1 MLKIAIVEDEREC
14 QEALIEH
21 LRKYE
26 KEKNEAFIVRI
37 FNDGI
42 DILDDYSA
50 DYDLIF
56 LDIHMKYQDGMTT
69 AKRIREVDADA
80 QIVFITALAQ
90 YAIEGYKVTALDFIL
105 KPVVYEQLAM
115 TMDKVLAVTSKYHKE
130 KQLLVAEGERKC
142 KISTEDI
149 LYIEVVGHDMFF
161 RTKDKVYSK
170 HGIPLKTMADE
181 LAEYYFVKSGQ
192 SQLVNLRHVDEVK
205 KDTVYVGGT
214 QIFLSRS
221 RKKEFLEAFADYV
234 GMEI

>member
-90 YAIEGYKVTALDFIL
+90 YAIEGYKVNALDFIL

-161 RTKDKVYSK
+161 HTKDKVYSK

-192 SQLVNLRHVDEVK
+192 SQLVKPEQEKRVLRGICRLRRNVDLRWK
-205 KDTVYVGGT
+205 
-214 QIFLSRS
+214 
-221 RKKEFLEAFADYV
+221 
-234 GMEI
+234 

>member
-1 MLKIAIVEDEREC
+1 MRTIPAAASVVPIPGPHTIVSAQLIASESSGASAFLEEYAEGVDIV
-14 QEALIEH
+14 
-21 LRKYE
+21 
-26 KEKNEAFIVRI
+26 FM
-37 FNDGI
+37 
-42 DILDDYSA
+42 DIR
-50 DYDLIF
+50 
-56 LDIHMKYQDGMTT
+56 MPVMDGME
-69 AKRIREVDADA
+69 AARKLRERDSTVVL
-80 QIVFITALAQ
+80 VFLTALAQ
-90 YAIEGYKVTALDFIL
+90 YAIEGYKVNALDFIL

-161 RTKDKVYSK
+161 HTKDKVYSK

>member
-90 YAIEGYKVTALDFIL
+90 YAIEGYKVNALDFIL
-105 KPVVYEQLAM
+105 KPVVY
-115 TMDKVLAVTSKYHKE
+115 DH
-130 KQLLVAEGERKC
+130 
-142 KISTEDI
+142 
-149 LYIEVVGHDMFF
+149 
-161 RTKDKVYSK
+161 
-170 HGIPLKTMADE
+170 
-181 LAEYYFVKSGQ
+181 GQ
-192 SQLVNLRHVDEVK
+192 SAGSNVK
-205 KDTVYVGGT
+205 VPQGKTASGCRRGT
-214 QIFLSRS
+214 KMQDIYRGYFI
-221 RKKEFLEAFADYV
+221 Y
-234 GMEI
+234 

>member
-90 YAIEGYKVTALDFIL
+90 YAIEGYKVNALDFIL

-115 TMDKVLAVTSKYHKE
+115 TMDKVLAVPGSYHLSSLLSTISSSFLNLYDFFRKSIKIIMLTSKTCY
-130 KQLLVAEGERKC
+130 G
-142 KISTEDI
+142 
-149 LYIEVVGHDMFF
+149 
-161 RTKDKVYSK
+161 VYA
-170 HGIPLKTMADE
+170 PD
-181 LAEYYFVKSGQ
+181 
-192 SQLVNLRHVDEVK
+192 
-205 KDTVYVGGT
+205 
-214 QIFLSRS
+214 
-221 RKKEFLEAFADYV
+221 
-234 GMEI
+234 